1 MRKQKHLFPGIVLLI
16 VAIVAL
22 PVFYLQGKCDPAC
35 FLILEVLLVAALICI
50 VWLNIL
56 PYQRLLNY
64 VSLEQ
69 KKEESS
75 LNQRE
80 VEPILQDIQ
89 LSLLTEQINPHF
101 LYNTLES
108 IRGQALYNDDFI
120 VADMAETL
128 GTFFRYSISRKG
140 NVGTFND
147 ELGNVQIYLKI
158 QQFRFQNKFALEIF
172 MEDEQTGE
180 YQMPKLTLQ
189 PIVEN
194 SLVHGLDTSREGGC
208 ITLRVIETCDKLI
221 LNIKDNGKGIPSE
234 KLDEQNR
241 KLSQPYYR
249 AMKQEPGIKGGMAL
263 YNINNRLKLM
273 YGEMYGLQL
282 FSTENVGTEVQITLP
297 KIREEKMKGIRN
309 EKGIA

>member
-1 MRKQKHLFPGIVLLI
+1 MRKQKNLYPGILLLAAAIAVLL
-16 VAIVAL
+16 L
-22 PVFYLQGKCDPAC
+22 FYVQGKSDMVC
-35 FLILEVLLVAALICI
+35 FLILEILLIAALICI
-50 VWLNIL
+50 VRIDIL

-64 VSLEQ
+64 VSMEQ
-69 KKEESS
+69 KKDESS
-75 LNQRE
+75 LSQKE
-80 VEPILQDIQ
+80 AEPILQDIQ

-140 NVGTFND
+140 NVVTLND
-147 ELGNVQIYLKI
+147 EIRNVQIYLKI
-158 QQFRFQNKFALEIF
+158 QQFRFQNKFALKIL
-172 MEDEQTGE
+172 MEDEQVGE

-208 ITLRVIETCDKLI
+208 ITLRAMETYDKLI
-221 LNIKDNGKGIPSE
+221 LNIKDNGKGISSE

-241 KLSQPYYR
+241 KLSQPYNR
-249 AMKQEPGIKGGMAL
+249 TMKQDSGVKGGMAL

-282 FSTENVGTEVQITLP
+282 YSTENVGTEVQITLP
-297 KIREEKMKGIRN
+297 KIKEEKMKGTGN